1 MAAIEGK
8 VVNIPRNTEI
18 TGYTIKY
25 DDGSEKQV
33 DEAIIIYKLDD
44 TGVSVER
51 NGDFQVTIGALISL
65 AVMINSMGLNVER
78 IVHDAINNISSGGK
92 EN

>member
-25 DDGSEKQV
+25 DDDTEKQV
-33 DEAIIIYKLDD
+33 DEAIIIYRLDD

-51 NGDFQVTIGALISL
+51 NGGFQVTMGALISL
-65 AVMINSMGLNVER
+65 AVLINSMGFDAER